1 MPHSI
6 LDNVA
11 VVLYESQDSINIG
24 GVVRSMKN
32 MGVSDLRLIRPCQ
45 YDPNRI
51 EQVAHDTRDIVEKIR
66 HFDTIDGALDDCVYV
81 VGYSGRRQAARW
93 ARHTPRSSAVDLLE
107 HAQVGKV
114 AIMFGREDH
123 GLPNE
128 ALDRAHAICTIP
140 TTEHFSLNV
149 AQACLLG
156 LYEMHLLAGDATKK
170 IPSPRHAAGAP
181 IKAQVE
187 RTFADLG
194 AALNAI
200 AYFKTRNEE
209 LIMRAFRSMLFRASP
224 DSREL
229 LMVRTAS
236 IEVLRT
242 IEREVR
248 GAVKGA
254 LMAQG
259 VDEAT
264 ATAAAKKAGA
274 AAIAA
279 RGEESV
285 ASAANITE
293 QGEAFADA

>member
-1 MPHSI
+1 MAESI
-6 LDNVA
+6 LDNIA

-32 MGVSDLRLIRPCQ
+32 MGVSDLRLIRPCA

-51 EQVAHDTRDIVEKIR
+51 EQVAHDTRDIVERIR

-81 VGYSGRRQAARW
+81 VGFSGRRQAARW
-93 ARHTPRSSAVDLLE
+93 ARHTPRSAAVDLLE

-114 AIMFGREDH
+114 AIMLGREDH

-140 TTEHFSLNV
+140 TTEHFSLTV

-156 LYEMHLLAGDATKK
+156 LYEVHLLAGDATKK
-170 IPSPRHAAGAP
+170 LPAPRHAAGAP
-181 IKAQVE
+181 DKSQLE
-187 RTFADLG
+187 RTFADME

-209 LIMRAFRSMLFRASP
+209 LIMRAFRSLVFRASP
-224 DSREL
+224 EAREL
-229 LMVRTAS
+229 LMLRTAS

-248 GAVKGA
+248 LSVTAA
-254 LMAQG
+254 LVAQG
-259 VDEAT
+259 VPNAEALE
-264 ATAAAKKAGA
+264 AGRAAGA

-279 RGEESV
+279 RG
-285 ASAANITE
+285 AA
-293 QGEAFADA
+293 ALAAAPADA